1 MEKRSPSE
9 VWGEQQKVNLEEEQ
23 PSRQGGDQDLVV
35 TWDEFINNTT
45 ISGVKYIFDGTQR
58 VRR

>member
-23 PSRQGGDQDLVV
+23 PSGQGGDQDLVL

-45 ISGVKYIFDGTQR
+45 IHGVKYIFDRTQK